1 MWVLETYF
9 QVTGARNSEQIWK
22 LELFHSISTASI
34 ELSTATLIPVT
45 CDQNRT
51 VILWLGITA
60 CFFVDS
66 LVINSAL

>member
-51 VILWLGITA
+51 VILWLPSDLF
-60 CFFVDS
+60 CH
-66 LVINSAL
+66 